1 MKFFIWMAMRRLN
14 QTFTILLLLM
24 SVAALLCFSLNTVK
38 VNAAGE
44 NWLTGWSYRKSH
56 QIVGSTAGAQTDYQ
70 VRITVYYGSGTDS
83 GGNVY
88 LNGKCRTDFGDIR
101 FTASDGSTLLAY
113 WIESYTAS
121 SSAVFWVKVPSIPAS
136 PNTATIYIYYGK
148 SDATTTSN
156 GDATFLFFDDFPG
169 TAVNTTK
176 WTVLSGGSVSVS
188 NGELV
193 LTGDGSNRGKVASKT
208 FQSTDYVRMRVK
220 SRVADASESSLLAV
234 LQHDKTYGASS
245 NRPSNGFWHET
256 YGTDFNIYKGV
267 SNTLTKLTSVTYDFY
282 PDTNYHI
289 LEFVKSGSSMKGYA
303 DGVLKTSV
311 SDTTTFSSKYIGLAS
326 RERAYATRVDW
337 VFISK
342 YVEPEPS
349 HGSWGGEE
357 TPTPPG
363 AGPYPPTLTSPSNG
377 TRFNPSATVV
387 FSWVFNHPNQSESQ
401 SAYQFQLD
409 NDADFSSPAIDTG
422 KVQSSSQQTSQALP
436 SAVGLYYWRVRVWD
450 TQDRASNY
458 SSAWYVIVDRLEV
471 YGAWVSD
478 SRADVGSTQY
488 VYWQLRYDYDD
499 VVFDNSKGTVKV
511 NGESASWD
519 SQNSRWQYATSKS
532 TVGSYT
538 YTLTFVDNAY
548 GLTAITGTTSQTII
562 FDKLEVYDYGVSD
575 GRANVGDSVI
585 VWVKIR
591 YAYDQQ
597 TLDGSKGSVA
607 IGGQTATWNSQYGRW
622 QISVSQTSVCKVDY
636 QTPSSVTDSQYGLTV
651 LAGQTTLSVIWD
663 RVKVESSGAVDGRVN
678 IGESDKVYFVLK
690 YEYNSTIVSDG
701 NVLVNGTA
709 ATYNPSLQRWELT
722 VQSSTVCGKRYY
734 VSSVS
739 GNTYG
744 ITVLNHVAS
753 YPLVVWDR
761 VKVESGGI
769 AKQRADVGSYVK
781 VYFVVRYEYDGALVT
796 NGYVLVNGSS
806 SYYNASASRWEYLA
820 TSQTVGRLGFQVSA
834 VYGNTYGITVFT
846 DLAGCQYCIWDRIQ
860 IYEAGATDDRADVG
874 GTVYVW
880 FRARYEYD
888 QTLFTDSKGLLYVNG
903 TQASF
908 DGLKWVKTVSASTV
922 CKRYYT
928 VSGIVDNVYGL
939 TAFKMDV
946 NAPSVIFDKA
956 IFTLTVSKTRINI
969 GSSANITVSGVYA
982 YDGAAFQGYVRLNDT
997 ELYKR
1002 SAGKWG
1008 FTVLAISDSLYGLT
1022 AFESNSVS
1030 IIWDGMA
1037 VYSQAVDLDRLL
1049 VAVRVKYAYDGLP
1062 IEGCQII
1069 YGGLSAY
1076 TNASGW
1082 AVFSVWN
1089 FTRVVYGSSAYAA
1102 SEPHYGLT
1110 YCSQSLAVQFAK
1122 ETYDTFW
1129 VASNGQLQNVYW
1141 DWENRKLTFHT
1152 TGTAV
1157 IWTGGMGTPQKV
1169 EVNRQTWSNW
1179 QYTNG
1184 FVKIYGLSSYVVVSW
1199 PIPPKPQE
1207 PQAPPQYVTM
1217 VSLSVGVVDLGTL
1230 KPGQNVTFAIPVSSN
1245 QTVKIVSAEP
1255 AFKQEWFTL
1264 LTALPLDVSSR
1275 GNNTIK
1281 FMLKIPANIY
1291 GSFNIPVEIKAV
1303 AEGTTLTAT
1312 SYVKLTVSE
1321 AKAEA
1326 GLTEQVVGWLS
1337 DPTVIFLILLTI
1349 LIVAVAS
1356 RRR

>member
-1 MKFFIWMAMRRLN
+1 M
-14 QTFTILLLLM
+14 
-24 SVAALLCFSLNTVK
+24 
-38 VNAAGE
+38 
-44 NWLTGWSYRKSH
+44 
-56 QIVGSTAGAQTDYQ
+56 GSTS
-70 VRITVYYGSGTDS
+70 V
-83 GGNVY
+83 
-88 LNGKCRTDFGDIR
+88 
-101 FTASDGSTLLAY
+101 
-113 WIESYTAS
+113 SYADVMMYS
-121 SSAVFWVKVPSIPAS
+121 SSALVGLSYWDEFFSRKWVS
-136 PNTATIYIYYGK
+136 
-148 SDATTTSN
+148 
-156 GDATFLFFDDFPG
+156 
-169 TAVNTTK
+169 
-176 WTVLSGGSVSVS
+176 
-188 NGELV
+188 
-193 LTGDGSNRGKVASKT
+193 
-208 FQSTDYVRMRVK
+208 
-220 SRVADASESSLLAV
+220 
-234 LQHDKTYGASS
+234 
-245 NRPSNGFWHET
+245 
-256 YGTDFNIYKGV
+256 
-267 SNTLTKLTSVTYDFY
+267 
-282 PDTNYHI
+282 
-289 LEFVKSGSSMKGYA
+289 
-303 DGVLKTSV
+303 
-311 SDTTTFSSKYIGLAS
+311 
-326 RERAYATRVDW
+326 
-337 VFISK
+337 
-342 YVEPEPS
+342 PEPS

-357 TPTPPG
+357 SLSG
-363 AGPYPPTLTSPSNG
+363 GPYPPTLTSPSNG

-387 FSWVFNHPNQSESQ
+387 FTWVFSSPNASESQ

-422 KVQSSSQQTSQALP
+422 KTQSSSQQTSQALP

-458 SSAWYVIVDRLEV
+458 SRAWYVIVDRLEV

-532 TVGSYT
+532 TVGSYS
-538 YTLTFVDNAY
+538 YELTFVDNTY
-548 GLTAITGTTSQTII
+548 GLTTITGTTSQTII
-562 FDKLEVYDYGVSD
+562 FDRLEVYDCGVSD
-575 GRANVGDSVI
+575 GRVNVGDSVI

-607 IGGQTATWNSQYGRW
+607 IGGQSASWNSQYSRW
-622 QISVSQTSVCKVDY
+622 EITVSQTSVCKVDY

-678 IGESDKVYFVLK
+678 IGESDTVYFVLK
-690 YEYNSTIVSDG
+690 YEYDNTIVSDG

-722 VQSSTVCGKRYY
+722 VESSSVCGKRYY

-744 ITVLNHVAS
+744 ITVLNHAAS

-781 VYFVVRYEYDGALVT
+781 VYFVLRYEYDSALVT
-796 NGYVLVNGSS
+796 DGYVLVNGSS

-820 TSQTVGRLGFQVSA
+820 TSQTVGQLGFQVSA

-874 GTVYVW
+874 GTVYIW

-888 QTLFTDSKGLLYVNG
+888 QTPFTDAKGLLYVNG

-928 VSGIVDNVYGL
+928 VSSIVDNVYGL
-939 TAFKMDV
+939 TAFKMDANV
-946 NAPSVIFDKA
+946 PSVIFDKA

-1037 VYSQAVDLDRLL
+1037 VYSQAVDLERLL

-1062 IEGCQII
+1062 IEGCRII

-1157 IWTGGMGTPQKV
+1157 VWTGGMGTPQKV

-1179 QYTNG
+1179 QYTDG

-1207 PQAPPQYVTM
+1207 PQAPPQYITM

-1291 GSFNIPVEIKAV
+1291 GSFNIPVEIKAA

-1312 SYVKLTVSE
+1312 SYVKFTVSE

-1326 GLTEQVVGWLS
+1326 GLTEQIVGWLS
-1337 DPTVIFLILLTI
+1337 DPTVLFLILLTI

>member
-1 MKFFIWMAMRRLN
+1 LGR
-14 QTFTILLLLM
+14 
-24 SVAALLCFSLNTVK
+24 S
-38 VNAAGE
+38 G
-44 NWLTGWSYRKSH
+44 WLGW
-56 QIVGSTAGAQTDYQ
+56 
-70 VRITVYYGSGTDS
+70 
-83 GGNVY
+83 
-88 LNGKCRTDFGDIR
+88 RTDASDVLNLTAFTSSYVTLMVRLSDGWTGQTVQVDVDWLKILDASDNVLLTFD
-101 FTASDGSTLLAY
+101 FTASVVMEKTGTYED
-113 WIESYTAS
+113 
-121 SSAVFWVKVPSIPAS
+121 
-136 PNTATIYIYYGK
+136 YG
-148 SDATTTSN
+148 
-156 GDATFLFFDDFPG
+156 LY
-169 TAVNTTK
+169 
-176 WTVLSGGSVSVS
+176 
-188 NGELV
+188 
-193 LTGDGSNRGKVASKT
+193 R
-208 FQSTDYVRMRVK
+208 
-220 SRVADASESSLLAV
+220 
-234 LQHDKTYGASS
+234 
-245 NRPSNGFWHET
+245 
-256 YGTDFNIYKGV
+256 
-267 SNTLTKLTSVTYDFY
+267 
-282 PDTNYHI
+282 
-289 LEFVKSGSSMKGYA
+289 
-303 DGVLKTSV
+303 TSV
-311 SDTTTFSSKYIGLAS
+311 S
-326 RERAYATRVDW
+326 
-337 VFISK
+337 
-342 YVEPEPS
+342 PEPS
-349 HGSWGGEE
+349 HGAWGSEE
-357 TPTPPG
+357 TPPQPG

-377 TRFNPSATVV
+377 TRFNPSASVV
-387 FSWVFNHPNQSESQ
+387 FTWVFSSPNASESQ

-422 KVQSSSQQTSQALP
+422 KTQSSSQQTSQALP

-450 TQDRASNY
+450 TQNIVSNY
-458 SSAWYVIVDRLEV
+458 SSVRYVIVDRLEV

-499 VVFDNSKGTVKV
+499 VIFDSGKGTVKV

-532 TVGSYT
+532 TVGSYS
-538 YTLTFVDNAY
+538 YELTFVDNTY

-562 FDKLEVYDYGVSD
+562 FDKLEVYDCGVSD
-575 GRANVGDSVI
+575 GRVNVGDSVI
-585 VWVKIR
+585 VWLKIR

-597 TLDGSKGSVA
+597 TLDGSRGSVA
-607 IGGQTATWNSQYGRW
+607 IGGQTATWNSQNGRW

-636 QTPSSVTDSQYGLTV
+636 QTPSSVTDNQYALTV

-690 YEYNSTIVSDG
+690 YEYDNTIVSDG

-709 ATYNPSLQRWELT
+709 AAYNPSFQRWELT

-734 VSSVS
+734 VSAVS

-744 ITVLNHVAS
+744 ITALNHAAS

-761 VKVESGGI
+761 VKVESGGV
-769 AKQRADVGSYVK
+769 AKQRASVGSYVK
-781 VYFVVRYEYDGALVT
+781 VYFVLRYEYDSALVT
-796 NGYVLVNGSS
+796 DGYVLVNGSS

-834 VYGNTYGITVFT
+834 VYGNAYGITVFT

-888 QTLFTDSKGLLYVNG
+888 QTLFTDAKGLLYVNG

-939 TAFKMDV
+939 TAFKMDA

-956 IFTLTVSKTRINI
+956 IFTLTASNTRINI
-969 GSSANITVSGVYA
+969 GSSANIAVSGVYA
-982 YDGAAFQGYVRLNDT
+982 YDGAAFQGYARLNDT

-1008 FTVLAISDSLYGLT
+1008 FTVLAVSDSLYGLT

-1062 IEGCQII
+1062 IEGCRII

-1110 YCSQSLAVQFAK
+1110 YCSQSLTVQFAK
-1122 ETYDTFW
+1122 ETYDSFW

-1169 EVNRQTWSNW
+1169 EANRQTWSNW
-1179 QYTNG
+1179 QYMDG

-1199 PIPPKPQE
+1199 PIPPKPEE
-1207 PQAPPQYVTM
+1207 PQPQYITM
-1217 VSLSVGVVDLGTL
+1217 VSLSVGTVDLGTL
-1230 KPGQNVTFAIPVSSN
+1230 KPGQNVTFAIPVYSN
-1245 QTVKIVSAEP
+1245 QTVKIVNAEP

-1291 GSFNIPVEIKAV
+1291 GSFNIPVEVKAA

-1312 SYVKLTVSE
+1312 SYVKFTVSE

-1326 GLTEQVVGWLS
+1326 GLTEQIAGWLS
-1337 DPTVIFLILLTI
+1337 NPTVIFLILLTV

>member
-113 WIESYTAS
+113 WMESYTAS

-256 YGTDFNIYKGV
+256 YGTEFNIYKGV

-1207 PQAPPQYVTM
+1207 PQAPPQYITM

-1264 LTALPLDVSSR
+1264 LTALPFDVSSR

>member
-1 MKFFIWMAMRRLN
+1 MRRLN

-1157 IWTGGMGTPQKV
+1157 VWTGGMGTPQKV

-1179 QYTNG
+1179 QYTDG

>member
-113 WIESYTAS
+113 WMESYTAS

-1207 PQAPPQYVTM
+1207 PQAPPQYITM

-1264 LTALPLDVSSR
+1264 LTALPFDVSSR

>member
-1 MKFFIWMAMRRLN
+1 MRRLN

-193 LTGDGSNRGKVASKT
+193 LTGDGSNRGKVASIT

-1207 PQAPPQYVTM
+1207 PQAPPQYITM